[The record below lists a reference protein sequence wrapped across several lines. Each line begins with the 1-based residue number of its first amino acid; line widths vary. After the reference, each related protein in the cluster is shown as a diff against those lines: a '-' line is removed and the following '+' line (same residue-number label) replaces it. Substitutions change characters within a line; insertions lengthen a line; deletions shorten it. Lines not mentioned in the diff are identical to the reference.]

1 MNTLKSA
8 SIVALACVLA
18 ACAGRGT
25 ATPDDADP
33 TRVDSRDMT
42 DTATGTTRGDGR
54 GARIGG
60 LEALEPDPADPV
72 LSNMTI
78 YFDFDRDNI
87 RSEFIPTLDAHA
99 AFLMENP
106 RRRVRL
112 EGHTDERGSREYN
125 IGLGERRALS
135 VRRYLLLQGVSADQL
150 TTVSYG
156 EERPAMLGSNEEAW
170 ARNRRVELV
179 YRP

>member
-1 MNTLKSA
+1 MNIWKTA
-8 SIVALACVLA
+8 SVVALACVLA

-25 ATPDDADP
+25 ATPEDAD
-33 TRVDSRDMT
+33 TNRVGSRDMNGS
-42 DTATGTTRGDGR
+42 ATSATRGDGR
-54 GARIGG
+54 GARIGDM
-60 LEALEPDPADPV
+60 EALEPDPADPV

-78 YFDFDRDNI
+78 FFDFDRDNI
-87 RSEFIPTLDAHA
+87 RQEFIPTLDAHA

-150 TTVSYG
+150 STVSYG
-156 EERPAMLGSNEEAW
+156 EERPAVLGSNEQAW
-170 ARNRRVELV
+170 SQNRRVELV